1 MRRLVPLL
9 TVVVASALGASSASA
24 QACVGLPSFEGRPFR
39 INAAAEFPEDAK
51 AYAIGLGVGRA
62 NGPFLNA
69 GAWQASYDGISEKAT
84 IGFAEVG
91 WQIPL
96 GPAQLCPLAGG
107 TYGTGP
113 DDELNDEEVSSWS
126 AIGGA
131 AIGYPVAAGP
141 VQLIPNGGFRFEHL
155 SYTIKSPFFEE
166 DFSDTADSK
175 VIDLGLALVLAN
187 RFSVQPLVH
196 IPVGS
201 EDEDS
206 KASFGVFL
214 SVALP

>member
-1 MRRLVPLL
+1 
-9 TVVVASALGASSASA
+9 LGASSASA
-24 QACVGLPSFEGRPFR
+24 QSCVGLPSFEGHPFR
-39 INAAAEFPEDAK
+39 INAAAEFPEAAK
-51 AYAIGLGVGRA
+51 AYAIGVGVGRA

-69 GAWQASYDGISEKAT
+69 GAWQASYDDFDEKAT
-84 IGFAEVG
+84 IGFGEVG

-113 DDELNDEEVSSWS
+113 NDDLTGEEITSWS

-131 AIGYPVAAGP
+131 AIGYPIEAGP
-141 VQLIPNGGFRFEHL
+141 VQIIPNGGFRFEHL
-155 SYTIKSPFFEE
+155 SYTIKTPLFE
-166 DFSDTADSK
+166 DFSDTANSK
-175 VIDLGLALVLAN
+175 VVDLGLALVFAN

-206 KASFGVFL
+206 EASFGVFVSL
-214 SVALP
+214 ALP